1 MSWTEHAIWWH
12 VYPLGFVGAPIRQA
26 DTERAPHRLRRLVPW
41 LDHAVQLGTNALM
54 LGPVFSSSSHGY
66 DTLDHF
72 RIDPRLGD
80 DADFD
85 ALVAAARDRGMR
97 VGLDGVF
104 NHVSRQHPFV
114 ADALAHG
121 PGSRYAGWFPI
132 DWAAPGGPQPR
143 VFEGHG
149 SLVELDHANPEVQR
163 YVGDVLRHWSDR
175 GVDAWR
181 LDAAY
186 RVDPAFWA
194 RVLPGVREGRAEQWY
209 LAEVIHGD
217 YAGTVAASGV
227 DTVTQYEL
235 WKAIWSSLADRN
247 LFELDWALRRHNDF
261 LARFVPATFV
271 GNHDVTRIA
280 TRIGPDL
287 AALALT
293 VLLTVG
299 GTPTIYAGDELGMT
313 GTKQDREGGDDA
325 VRPTFPLDPGL
336 GDGEAVFRRHQELI
350 GLRRRNPWLRTA
362 TTHPLELTTTRYRY
376 RTTGATGAQSL
387 TVLLELGDGGPV
399 AQVRDADGALV
410 ASMHP

>member
-1 MSWTEHAIWWH
+1 MPRPADTLWWH
-12 VYPLGFVGAPIRQA
+12 VYPLGFVGAEPTATDGVR
-26 DTERAPHRLRRLVPW
+26 HRLPRLAGW
-41 LDHAVQLGTNALM
+41 LDRARELGLDGLL
-54 LGPVFSSSSHGY
+54 LGPVFASESHGY

-72 RIDPRLGD
+72 AVDGRLGD
-80 DADFD
+80 ADD
-85 ALVAAARDRGMR
+85 LAALFAAARERDMP
-97 VGLDGVF
+97 VVLDGVF
-104 NHVSRQHPFV
+104 NHLGRGHAIVRR
-114 ADALAHG
+114 ALAAG
-121 PGSRYAGWFPI
+121 PGTPEGAWIRWSGDHPYC
-132 DWAAPGGPQPR
+132 
-143 VFEGHG
+143 FEGHE
-149 SLVELDHANPEVQR
+149 SLVELDLTEPAVR
-163 YVGDVLRHWSDR
+163 DYVAGAMIRWL
-175 GVDAWR
+175 DAGASGWR

-186 RVDPAFWA
+186 AAGADAWAPIVA
-194 RVLPGVREGRAEQWY
+194 RVRERHPDAWLLG
-209 LAEVIHGD
+209 EVLHGD
-217 YAGTVAASGV
+217 YAAFVAASGL